1 MWLGCLEGVVQMSGR
16 CGEAYGG
23 CWEAYGGV
31 VRLSEGCL
39 EAV

>member
-1 MWLGCLEGVVQMSGR
+1 MQMSGR